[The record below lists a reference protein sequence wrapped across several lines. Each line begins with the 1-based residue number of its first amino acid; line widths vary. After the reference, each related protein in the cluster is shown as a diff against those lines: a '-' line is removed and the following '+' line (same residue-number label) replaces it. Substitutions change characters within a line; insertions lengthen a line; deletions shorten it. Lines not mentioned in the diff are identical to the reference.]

1 MAGVGEHLIE
11 SKGTMRRVF
20 DNPSLRRLNFALA
33 GSVVGDWAFVVAMS
47 VYAYQRGGATTLG
60 TFGVVR
66 YLTLAVLAPFVSVL
80 ADRLDRRRLMVTAD
94 LVRAA
99 LVGVST
105 VIVVADGPAIAV
117 YALSILCGVMGLA
130 FRPAQCA
137 LLPSLAR
144 TPSELTAANVAASTI
159 TSVGS
164 FIGPLIAGGL
174 LAVTGLSVVFVLN
187 AVSFVWSAAMVAGV
201 RPVSSIDVEADV
213 EADADADVDAG
224 APAGG
229 MLSVVGGGFRTILG
243 DRNLRLIVALYTV
256 QTVIAGASMVYDVAI
271 VFDLLDLGQSGVGII
286 TGSLGVG
293 GLFGGG
299 VALVLSQRGKLARD
313 FGLGVVLW
321 GAPLLLVAGIP
332 SLWSALVAM
341 ALIGLGNSIVDVN
354 AETILQRIVPN
365 ELLGRVFGALDAAA
379 IGGMALGAGLMP
391 ILIHTI
397 GLRSG
402 LVAIGVATSAV
413 VLLALGGLIR
423 IDKIALA
430 PDGLELLRGV
440 PMLSVLPEH
449 VLELL
454 ARRSE
459 LVSVNA
465 GDTVFREG
473 DHGDRFYVI
482 ERGEVDVSKAGAS
495 VGRLGQGDSFGE
507 IALLRDVP
515 RTGTITA
522 LGALTL
528 RSIDRRHFLPAV
540 TGHAGATE
548 QAELVVGRYLTAS

>member
-1 MAGVGEHLIE
+1 
-11 SKGTMRRVF
+11 
-20 DNPSLRRLNFALA
+20 
-33 GSVVGDWAFVVAMS
+33 
-47 VYAYQRGGATTLG
+47 
-60 TFGVVR
+60 
-66 YLTLAVLAPFVSVL
+66 
-80 ADRLDRRRLMVTAD
+80 
-94 LVRAA
+94 
-99 LVGVST
+99 
-105 VIVVADGPAIAV
+105 
-117 YALSILCGVMGLA
+117 
-130 FRPAQCA
+130 
-137 LLPSLAR
+137 
-144 TPSELTAANVAASTI
+144 
-159 TSVGS
+159 
-164 FIGPLIAGGL
+164 
-174 LAVTGLSVVFVLN
+174 
-187 AVSFVWSAAMVAGV
+187 
-201 RPVSSIDVEADV
+201 
-213 EADADADVDAG
+213 
-224 APAGG
+224 
-229 MLSVVGGGFRTILG
+229 
-243 DRNLRLIVALYTV
+243 
-256 QTVIAGASMVYDVAI
+256 
-271 VFDLLDLGQSGVGII
+271 
-286 TGSLGVG
+286 
-293 GLFGGG
+293 
-299 VALVLSQRGKLARD
+299 
-313 FGLGVVLW
+313 VLW

-449 VLELL
+449 LLELL

-473 DHGDRFYVI
+473 DPGDRFYVI